1 MQVSGNDSSKKRSAI
16 KFVKLISA
24 LILAILIPLI
34 SFVVYETHSHVGEIK
49 QLLSIGSDNGK
60 QILGFKGQQRYLLAF
75 QNSAEA
81 RGTGGLIGAY
91 AIVRIDHGRI
101 SIEQSGSNI
110 DLINRQVLPLSMPA
124 DFVKLYGN
132 DPAMWLNSNL
142 SPHFP
147 NAALIWMKLWQ
158 MQGGKKLDGVM
169 AIDPTVVSYILRT
182 VGPIQSADGD
192 LVTADNVV
200 KLTLSDMYVKYETNN
215 LERKKA
221 LVDLLTKVFAK
232 VQASSAVQKL
242 QIMKALLEPYK
253 ENRILFYSTNT
264 KTQAA
269 VAKTQLGGVLSR
281 TAPNE
286 YRAVVENVDG
296 NKMDYYL
303 DREIKIQDLS
313 CSPDRIT
320 ELTFA
325 AKNTFS
331 GKGSLPNYVWGRL
344 DIDKPEGDGG
354 SHRIK
359 ILVYGPSGSTVA
371 FATDGTGDD
380 LPGGVYNERGRPV
393 FVTNVVIEPNE
404 IARVKIAF
412 ITYNSDYPEVV
423 TQPLVLGTKVQIG
436 KVCK

>member
-1 MQVSGNDSSKKRSAI
+1 M
-16 KFVKLISA
+16 IST

-60 QILGFKGQQRYLLAF
+60 QILGFKGEQRYLLAF

-169 AIDPTVVSYILRT
+169 AIDPTVVSYILKT
-182 VGPIQSADGD
+182 VGPINSADGD

-221 LVDLLTKVFAK
+221 LVDLLTQVFAK
-232 VQASSAVQKL
+232 VQAANPIQKL
-242 QIMKALLEPYK
+242 QILNNLLVPYK
-253 ENRILFYSTNT
+253 DNRILFYSTNT

-320 ELTFA
+320 ELTFS

-380 LPGGVYNERGRPV
+380 LPGGVYTERGRPL
-393 FVTNVVIEPNE
+393 FVTNLVLEPNE

-412 ITYNSDYPEVV
+412 TTYYYGYPEVV
-423 TQPLVLGTKVQIG
+423 TQPLVLGIKVQVG